1 MEDKGAEKRDG
12 IRISERCRVA
22 YRLLVDGQKSEKQ
35 SAAETLNLS
44 ASGVCVR
51 CNESLT
57 PERYVALE
65 LSLSG
70 REAPVVAV
78 GKVVWCD
85 RDGDGFRVG
94 VCYTWLRD
102 EDRRDLGV
110 IADYVARHVSGSPG
124 T

>member
-1 MEDKGAEKRDG
+1 MEDKGAEKRGG
-12 IRISERCRVA
+12 IRISERCQVSYRV
-22 YRLLVDGQKSEKQ
+22 LVDGQESPKK

-51 CNESLT
+51 CDESLI
-57 PERYVALE
+57 PEGYVALE
-65 LSLSG
+65 LSLSD
-70 REAPVVAV
+70 REDPVVAV

-85 RDGDGFRVG
+85 RDGDAFRVG

-110 IADYVARHVSGSPG
+110 IADYVARHEPG
-124 T
+124 A

>member
-1 MEDKGAEKRDG
+1 MEDKGAEKRGG

-22 YRLLVDGQKSEKQ
+22 YRVLIDGQKSAKK

-51 CNESLT
+51 CEESLI

-65 LSLSG
+65 LSLSD
-70 REAPVVAV
+70 REDPVVAV

-85 RDGDGFRVG
+85 RDGDAFRVG

-110 IADYVARHVSGSPG
+110 IADYVARHEPG
-124 T
+124 AQ